1 MWLILD
7 IIIVAI
13 FVIFAI
19 AGMKKGLIKSLMGTG
34 VVIISIII
42 TMNCYTYLA
51 DFFRTTMVYGQLTD
65 NLNEKIESYVS
76 DAMDEGKMLEL
87 LDEAPAGISALLSGF
102 GVSTEEVR
110 TKYSEMMAAGE
121 ENIAASISDYIVM
134 PAAKTLSNALA
145 VIVMFIASVI
155 ILSLAVMLLDLIFK
169 LPILS
174 TFNKAGG
181 LLGGLVTG
189 LLICFVFCTAVNL
202 ALPYLPGAGIN
213 LDSTTVE
220 STLVFS
226 KISEINPLSF
236 LYNK

>member
-34 VVIISIII
+34 VVILSIII
-42 TMNCYTYLA
+42 TINCYTYLA
-51 DFFRTTMVYGQLTD
+51 DFFRTTVVYGQLTD
-65 NLNEKIESYVS
+65 NLNEKIETYVS
-76 DAMDEGKMLEL
+76 DAMDEGKLLEL
-87 LDEAPAGISALLSGF
+87 FNESPAGISALLSGF

-110 TKYSEMMAAGE
+110 TKYSEMLAAGE

-145 VIVMFIASVI
+145 VIAVFLASVI
-155 ILSLAVMLLDLIFK
+155 VLSLVVLILDLLFK
-169 LPILS
+169 LPILNL
-174 TFNKAGG
+174 FNRAGG

-202 ALPYLPGAGIN
+202 ALPYLPGAGIK
-213 LDSTTVE
+213 LDSTTIE
-220 STLVFS
+220 NTLLFS

-236 LYNK
+236 LYK